1 MPLSGQKR
9 TIMKTDNF
17 PGKKSVALLLD
28 PDKTKGESLTRI
40 LKIATDS
47 KTDYILTGGSLT
59 FTGIDKLIRSVKES
73 CEIPVILFP
82 GNLLQLTHDADA
94 ILLLSLISGRNPEL
108 LIGNHVLAAP
118 YLKDIKE
125 KLIST
130 GYILINCGT
139 KTSVEYMSQTEAIP
153 CDKTDIAVATA
164 LAGEMLGMKMI
175 YLEAGSG
182 AMKPV
187 PVTMIRSVRENIS
200 IPIAIGGGIKSIK
213 EIEEVFSAGADL
225 VILGNG
231 VEQNPQ
237 LLIDACRIRDKFR

>member
-1 MPLSGQKR
+1 
-9 TIMKTDNF
+9 MKTDNF
-17 PGKKSVALLLD
+17 PASKSVALLLD
-28 PDKTKGESLTRI
+28 PDKTHGESLTRI
-40 LKIATDS
+40 LAIASDC
-47 KTDYILTGGSLT
+47 KTDYILAGGSLT
-59 FTGIDKLIRSVKES
+59 FTAIDQLICSVKEKCS
-73 CEIPVILFP
+73 IPVILFP
-82 GNLLQLTHDADA
+82 GNLLQLTHQADA

-153 CDKTDIAVATA
+153 CEKTDIVVATA
-164 LAGEMLGMKMI
+164 LAGEMLGMKLI

-187 PVTMIRSVRENIS
+187 PVNIIKSVRQNIT
-200 IPIAIGGGIKSIK
+200 IPIAAGGGLKTKEDIK
-213 EIEEVFSAGADL
+213 EAFNAGADL
-225 VILGNG
+225 IILGNG
-231 VEQNPQ
+231 VEKNPQ
-237 LLIDACRIRDKFR
+237 LLIDACKVRDSF